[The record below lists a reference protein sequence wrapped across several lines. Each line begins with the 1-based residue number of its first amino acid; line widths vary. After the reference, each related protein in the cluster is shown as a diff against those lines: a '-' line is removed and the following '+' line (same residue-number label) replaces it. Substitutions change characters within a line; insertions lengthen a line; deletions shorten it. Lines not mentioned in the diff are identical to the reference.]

1 MFLTAII
8 NGGVRESLG
17 AEITDGLL
25 LLGGREKKMKKL
37 MMRSSN
43 GSWRDRRPAAYRGGG
58 VVAGDDGCRVVEAVL
73 VHDPVGLL
81 AVRGAALV
89 EDERLAHAD
98 ALDGVVDG
106 LVAAGGLPE
115 AGRRG
120 AVRARPRRVLL
131 VLVAEEVPVVLRPG
145 PDLTFLCT
153 RIDTSG

>member
-1 MFLTAII
+1 MVFSIDDHTLETRLSGTQAERRLTYRGSA
-8 NGGVRESLG
+8 V
-17 AEITDGLL
+17 
-25 LLGGREKKMKKL
+25 LGGL
-37 MMRSSN
+37 
-43 GSWRDRRPAAYRGGG
+43 
-58 VVAGDDGCRVVEAVL
+58 EAVL

>member
-1 MFLTAII
+1 MYVYLCTYC
-8 NGGVRESLG
+8 
-17 AEITDGLL
+17 
-25 LLGGREKKMKKL
+25 GGR
-37 MMRSSN
+37 
-43 GSWRDRRPAAYRGGG
+43 RRRGVVGVAGGGGG
-58 VVAGDDGCRVVEAVL
+58 VGGVVKLEAVL

-115 AGRRG
+115 ADRRG

-153 RIDTSG
+153 RIYTSG